1 MSAQSEVGDQPD
13 RAGFA
18 DRQDDPRSG
27 FADRQDDP
35 GSGFA
40 DRPNSPRSG
49 FADRPGNSASG
60 FADRYK
66 RGEVL
71 GRGTDSVV
79 YRARDRLLG
88 RDVALKVFRI
98 AADDPEALTTQQD
111 EARLLASLTHHGL
124 VTLLD
129 AGVNVDD
136 DGLPHL
142 QLVTDLVVGA
152 TLRDRIGATPL
163 TERQVAYL
171 GFDLAEALEYVHA
184 HGVTHSDVTPTN
196 VLVLAQG
203 GSDDRLRARLTD
215 FGVAQLVG
223 RVRTVVS
230 STAGGAYRSP
240 EQIRGEPIGPAS
252 DVYSLGLVLL
262 EALTGRRAFTTGDDH
277 RPSAGPEIPEST
289 GPALH
294 RALLR
299 MTAEDPRERPSS
311 RDLVPAF
318 QSLVVDE
325 YGRHRGRP
333 SREEPSPHDEQ
344 ARLAALHRYD
354 LLDTPPEGAFDRI
367 TSLAAR
373 VLGTAISTVSIVDR
387 ERIWFKSHHGIDGT
401 EIARDPGLCAAVVAT
416 GERIVV
422 PDALAHPDAARN
434 GLIAGDTGL
443 RSYAGVPLVSADGH
457 VLGALSV
464 ADYTPRQFTDRQLDI
479 LADLGA
485 MVTHEME
492 MRLATRRAVLRHD

>member
-1 MSAQSEVGDQPD
+1 MSDRPD
-13 RAGFA
+13 AGNGFA
-18 DRQDDPRSG
+18 E
-27 FADRQDDP
+27 
-35 GSGFA
+35 
-40 DRPNSPRSG
+40 
-49 FADRPGNSASG
+49 
-60 FADRYK
+60 RYL
-66 RGEVL
+66 RGDVL
-71 GRGTDSVV
+71 GRGTDSIV

-98 AADDPEALTTQQD
+98 GTADSSALEAQQD
-111 EARLLASLTHHGL
+111 EARLLASLAHHGI

-129 AGVNVDD
+129 AGVDVDR

-142 QLVTDLVVGA
+142 HLVTDLVEGA
-152 TLRDRIGATPL
+152 TLRDRIRATPL

-203 GSDDRLRARLTD
+203 GSDDRLRARLAD

-223 RVRTVVS
+223 RVRSVVS

-240 EQIRGEPIGPAS
+240 EQLREDPVGPAS

-262 EALTGRRAFTTGDDH
+262 EALTGQRAFGAADR
-277 RPSAGPEIPEST
+277 RPPSGPEVPESAGP
-289 GPALH
+289 ALQ
-294 RALLR
+294 RALLL
-299 MTAEDPRERPSS
+299 MTAEDPRERPTSHE
-311 RDLVPAF
+311 LVPIF
-318 QSLVVDE
+318 QSLVVDD

-333 SREEPSPHDEQ
+333 GAPQPVPPDEQ
-344 ARLAALHRYD
+344 DRIAALHRYD

-367 TSLAAR
+367 TGMAAR
-373 VLGTAISTVSIVDR
+373 VLGMAISTVSIVDQ

-401 EIARDPGLCAAVVAT
+401 EVARDPGLCAAVVAT
-416 GERIVV
+416 GETIVV
-422 PDALAHPDAARN
+422 SDALMHPDAAQN
-434 GLIAGDTGL
+434 GLIAGDTAL
-443 RSYAGVPLVSADGH
+443 RCYAGVPLISADGH

-464 ADYTPRQFTDRQLDI
+464 ADYTPRELTDRDIDI
-479 LADLGA
+479 LTDLGA

>member
-1 MSAQSEVGDQPD
+1 MSEHGAVSDQADQTAGFPV
-13 RAGFA
+13 RRSGSAPGFA
-18 DRQDDPRSG
+18 DRQAAQAGG
-27 FADRQDDP
+27 FP
-35 GSGFA
+35 
-40 DRPNSPRSG
+40 
-49 FADRPGNSASG
+49 
-60 FADRYK
+60 DRYI
-66 RGEVL
+66 RGDVL
-71 GRGTDSVV
+71 GHGTDSVV
-79 YRARDRLLG
+79 YQARDRLLG

-98 AADDPEALTTQQD
+98 AADDPDALTAQQD
-111 EARLLASLTHHGL
+111 EARLLASLAHHGL

-129 AGVNVDD
+129 AGVDLDD

-142 QLVTDLVVGA
+142 HLVTDLVQGS
-152 TLRDRIGATPL
+152 TLRDRIRATPL

-171 GFDLAEALEYVHA
+171 GFDLSEALEYVHA

-223 RVRTVVS
+223 RVRTAVS
-230 STAGGAYRSP
+230 STGGGAYRSP
-240 EQIRGEPIGPAS
+240 EQIRGQPIGPPS

-262 EALTGRRAFTTGDDH
+262 EALTGQRVFTGGDDR
-277 RPSAGPEIPEST
+277 RPFSGPAIPEST
-289 GPALH
+289 GPAL
-294 RALLR
+294 RQALLR
-299 MTAEDPRERPSS
+299 MTAEDPGGRPTSRE
-311 RDLVPAF
+311 LVPLF
-318 QSLVVDE
+318 QALVVDDH
-325 YGRHRGRP
+325 GRHRGRP
-333 SREEPSPHDEQ
+333 RRDESQSGDEQ

-387 ERIWFKSHHGIDGT
+387 ERIWFKSHHGIDGNQV
-401 EIARDPGLCAAVVAT
+401 AREPGLCAAVVAT
-416 GERIVV
+416 GETIVV

-434 GLIAGDTGL
+434 GLIAGDTAL
-443 RSYAGVPLVSADGH
+443 RSYAGVPLISADGH

-464 ADYTPRQFTDRQLDI
+464 ADYTPRQFTEEQLGI